1 MSRINF
7 DDIIINGRPVA
18 PIGIVF
24 RDTPRP
30 PSAPRPRISGVV
42 TTSAPM
48 ACTLPEWEVFSA
60 ALRDAAPHPAPT
72 FDVIVNH
79 RKRIAPRLVVRLRPR
94 GRRCRSF
101 LRERFDRWAETFH
114 GCSLQ
119 VTP

>member
-30 PSAPRPRISGVV
+30 PPSPRPR
-42 TTSAPM
+42 TLRAAMSADGG
-48 ACTLPEWEVFSA
+48 EWSA
-60 ALRDAAPHPAPT
+60 FMEALGAAFDRKPPT

-79 RKRIAPRLVVRLRPR
+79 RKRIAPVLVVRLRPR
-94 GRRCRSF
+94 GRRCRAF

-119 VTP
+119 VGE